1 MWNIEVLSMSTP
13 ELQKKKAART
23 AAWSKAQADADKKE
37 ATEAAANLKAFA
49 ARAKSYEAEY
59 IKVGEAKAVI
69 ARCLYEAITRNLL
82 SKLPLTSLTCLF
94 LPLPPSPKTPLRH
107 RSPRTLL
114 TTAERLRPVVASL
127 YLLRRSSSLLSAFV
141 VS

>member
-1 MWNIEVLSMSTP
+1 MSTP

-82 SKLPLTSLTCLF
+82 SKLPLTSLTLF
-94 LPLPPSPKTPLRH
+94 LPLPPSPKT
-107 RSPRTLL
+107 
-114 TTAERLRPVVASL
+114 
-127 YLLRRSSSLLSAFV
+127 LSAIDRPGRY
-141 VS
+141 